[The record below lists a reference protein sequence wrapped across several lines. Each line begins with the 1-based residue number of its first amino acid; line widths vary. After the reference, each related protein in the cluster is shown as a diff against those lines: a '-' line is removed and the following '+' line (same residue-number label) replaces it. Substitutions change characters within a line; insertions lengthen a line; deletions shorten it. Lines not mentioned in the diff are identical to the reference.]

1 MRKRR
6 RRIAGIGGLIAACA
20 VCVLFAVS
28 RTETRLEDGN
38 YRIEKFDGARMYVR
52 SAESAD
58 AGQHI
63 VEVPEDALISI
74 YDLEPLLQMQVSATY
89 EELQEFWTPDN
100 VYSLHFYD
108 GELVQI
114 REYSAQDDSFS
125 YLTEGDLGQAYYTVS
140 PGEEDGQLVAVPVR
154 YMESENAETA
164 DLPEEAE
171 TDPFA
176 DGGWT
181 SIAYTDEAKT
191 VYLQED
197 TRYYIL
203 TSYDASRSSWQEIEE
218 NGFCDG
224 NTMRLLLD
232 GDKVVCLVA
241 YDAV

>member
-1 MRKRR
+1 MGKRR
-6 RRIAGIGGLIAACA
+6 RLIAGIGVLIAVCA
-20 VCVLFAVS
+20 VCVFFALS
-28 RTETRLEDGN
+28 RMETGLEDGD
-38 YRIEKFDGARMYVR
+38 YCIEKFDGTRMYVR

-63 VEVPEDALISI
+63 VEVPEDAVISI
-74 YDLEPLLQMQVSATY
+74 YDLEPLLHMQVSATY

-125 YLTEGDLGQAYYTVS
+125 YLTDGDLGQTYYTVS
-140 PGEEDGQLVAVPVR
+140 PGEEDGQLMAVPVR
-154 YMESENAETA
+154 CMESEDAETA
-164 DLPEEAE
+164 DLPGEAE
-171 TDPFA
+171 TDTFA
-176 DGGWT
+176 DGGRT
-181 SIAYTDEAKT
+181 RIAYTDEGKT

-203 TSYDASRSSWQEIEE
+203 TSYDASRSSWQEIEA
-218 NGFCDG
+218 NCFYDG

-241 YDAV
+241 YEVM